1 MNLFDYFN
9 DFHVLSQKLRL
20 STDARSLYY
29 AILSEFNRLQYPSE
43 LKLPAQYLQFLSG
56 IKTESMLR
64 SSKNALINA
73 NVISCKKHVYKLQKT
88 GENPSKNGKPTE
100 NQQKGNEKNA
110 DFLISTTISKNNIEK
125 EKEREEEITTTTAT
139 TRTREALSTNSEE
152 VKQAWFLS
160 EGETLKGGYAVDMIQ
175 LENAYGTE
183 ALVDAITAA
192 RRANTQPRLTY
203 NFLKAVLER
212 QQKGGKTNGR
222 NNEPARSV
230 ANAESWEQQQPDW
243 LD

>member
-100 NQQKGNEKNA
+100 NQQKSNEKNA

-125 EKEREEEITTTTAT
+125 EREREITTTTTVT
-139 TRTREALSTNSEE
+139 TRAREVLSTNSEE

-160 EGETLKGGYAVDMIQ
+160 EGETLKGGYAFDMIQ
-175 LENAYGTE
+175 LENTYGTE
-183 ALVDAITAA
+183 ALVNAITAA

-212 QQKGGKTNGR
+212 QQKGSEKNATNSGIGKYSR
-222 NNEPARSV
+222 IDECPA
-230 ANAESWEQQQPDW
+230 EW